1 LIHAKILAG
10 LQKELQNKY
19 EISST
24 IRHKGERGRSRETG
38 VARFL
43 RENLPDAYGVGTG
56 ELFSFSGE
64 GLSPQ
69 CDIIIYDRM
78 KTPVFGKQEAVQQIP
93 IEAVY
98 VVIEVRSILDTHALQ
113 DAALKFEAIR
123 SLWHSSHPPK
133 RGKKND
139 NGPAFC
145 LFGFK
150 RKCSERAFINF
161 LKGCDTDECEIVALD
176 SGCSIWIHPT
186 KRSKLGKPAWIRTTT
201 PKSDAYYTLAFF
213 FFSMLGCCQENLEP
227 LDTFRILL
235 RVAEQGRPFFILR

>member
-1 LIHAKILAG
+1 MIHAKILAG

-56 ELFSFSGE
+56 ELFSFNGE
-64 GLSPQ
+64 GVSPQ
-69 CDIIIYDRM
+69 CDILIYDRM

-98 VVIEVRSILDTHALQ
+98 VVIEVRSILDTNALR
-113 DAALKFEAIR
+113 DAALKFDAIR
-123 SLWHSSHPPK
+123 NLWASSHPPK
-133 RGKKND
+133 RGSKYND
-139 NGPAFC
+139 GPAFC

-150 RKCSERAFINF
+150 RKCSEKAFIDF
-161 LKGCDTDECEIVALD
+161 LKGCDTDDCAIVALD
-176 SGCSIWIHPT
+176 SGCSIWIGPKNRRT
-186 KRSKLGKPAWIRTTT
+186 PAKPAWVSTTI
-201 PKSDAYYTLAFF
+201 PQSDAYATLAFF
-213 FFSMLGCCQENLEP
+213 FFETLGCCQDGLGP
-227 LDTFRILL
+227 LNTHEILI
-235 RVAEQGRPFFILR
+235 RVAQQGPPLSILR

>member
-38 VARFL
+38 VAGFL

-56 ELFSFSGE
+56 ELFSFNSDGV
-64 GLSPQ
+64 SPQ
-69 CDIIIYDRM
+69 CDVIIYDQI

-98 VVIEVRSILDTHALQ
+98 VVIEVRSIIDKNALQ
-113 DAALKFEAIR
+113 DAAFKFEAIR
-123 SLWHSSHPPK
+123 HLWHASHPPK

-150 RKCSERAFINF
+150 RKCSERVFINF
-161 LKGCDTDECEIVALD
+161 LKGCDTDDCGIVALD
-176 SGCSIWIHPT
+176 SGCSIWVYPN
-186 KRSKLGKPAWIRTTT
+186 KRSTSGKPAWVQITS
-201 PKSDAYYTLAFF
+201 PKSGAYDTLAFF
-213 FFSMLGCCQENLEP
+213 FFTILACCQVDLEP
-227 LDTFRILL
+227 LNTKEILTRVGQQGPPIFML
-235 RVAEQGRPFFILR
+235 R